1 MSHSDEDIR
10 DLLSQLITSSSRF
23 VRLAA
28 RFGSDEWPRAW
39 MRALSLLEEYQPLRI
54 STFAELDRCSQPSAT
69 ALLAKLGK
77 AELVTRKP
85 DPDDSRA
92 VLIEMTE
99 AGHRWLAE
107 GRRHLVDGLVPY
119 LSDRD
124 PEQIQK
130 LTDGLSELRSVL
142 ESVDHGMR
150 GTLS

>member
-1 MSHSDEDIR
+1 MSHSDADIR
-10 DLLSQLITSSSRF
+10 DLLSQLVTSSSRF

-69 ALLAKLGK
+69 ALLAKLSKSG
-77 AELVTRKP
+77 LVTRTA

-92 VLIEMTE
+92 VLIEMTD
-99 AGHRWLAE
+99 AGHRWLAAS
-107 GRRHLVDGLVPY
+107 RRHIVDGLVPY

-130 LTDGLSELRSVL
+130 LTDGLSELRSIL
-142 ESVDHGMR
+142 EPVDRGMR
-150 GTLS
+150 GTSS

>member
-1 MSHSDEDIR
+1 MSHDDDIIR
-10 DLLSQLITSSSRF
+10 DLLSQLVTSSSRF

-69 ALLAKLGK
+69 ALLAKLNT
-77 AELVTRKP
+77 ADLVTRRP
-85 DPDDSRA
+85 DPEDSRA
-92 VLIEMTE
+92 VLVEMTE
-99 AGHRWLAE
+99 AGHRWLAAS
-107 GRRHLVDGLVPY
+107 RRHIVDGLVPY

-130 LTDGLSELRSVL
+130 LTDGLSELRSIL
-142 ESVDHGMR
+142 EPVDRTTR

>member
-1 MSHSDEDIR
+1 MSHSHD
-10 DLLSQLITSSSRF
+10 DLKDLVSELVTSSSRF

-28 RFGSDEWPRAW
+28 RFGSEEWPRAW

-77 AELVTRKP
+77 NGLVTKTS

-92 VLIEMTE
+92 VLVEMTE
-99 AGHRWLAE
+99 AGHRWLAAS
-107 GRRHLVDGLVPY
+107 RRHIVDGLVPY

-130 LTDGLSELRSVL
+130 LTDGLSELRSIL
-142 ESVDHGMR
+142 EPVDREKR

>member
-1 MSHSDEDIR
+1 MSHTDEDIR
-10 DLLSQLITSSSRF
+10 DLLSQLVTSSSRF

-28 RFGSDEWPRAW
+28 RFGSDEWPKAW

-69 ALLAKLGK
+69 ALLAKLSNAG
-77 AELVTRKP
+77 LVARRP

-92 VLIEMTE
+92 VRVEMTE
-99 AGHRWLAE
+99 AGHRWLAD

-130 LTDGLSELRSVL
+130 LTDGLSELRSIL
-142 ESVDHGMR
+142 APVDHGMR

>member
-1 MSHSDEDIR
+1 MSHDDDIIR
-10 DLLSQLITSSSRF
+10 DLLSQLVTSSSRF
-23 VRLAA
+23 ARLAA

-69 ALLAKLGK
+69 ALLAKLNK
-77 AELVTRKP
+77 ADLVTRRP
-85 DPDDSRA
+85 DPEDSRA
-92 VLIEMTE
+92 VLVEMTE
-99 AGHRWLAE
+99 AGHRWLAAS
-107 GRRHLVDGLVPY
+107 RRHIVDGLVPY

-130 LTDGLSELRSVL
+130 LTDGLSELRSIL
-142 ESVDHGMR
+142 EPVDRTTR

>member
-1 MSHSDEDIR
+1 
-10 DLLSQLITSSSRF
+10 
-23 VRLAA
+23 
-28 RFGSDEWPRAW
+28 

-69 ALLAKLGK
+69 ALLAKLSN
-77 AELVTRKP
+77 ADLVTRRP

-99 AGHRWLAE
+99 SGHRWLAE
-107 GRRHLVDGLVPY
+107 GRRHLVDGLLPY

-130 LTDGLSELRSVL
+130 LTDGLSELRSIL
-142 ESVDHGMR
+142 EPVDHETR

>member
-1 MSHSDEDIR
+1 VSHSDEDIR
-10 DLLSQLITSSSRF
+10 DLLSQLVTSSSRF

-69 ALLAKLGK
+69 ALLAKLSN
-77 AELVTRKP
+77 ADLVTRRP

-107 GRRHLVDGLVPY
+107 GRRHLVDGLLPY

-130 LTDGLSELRSVL
+130 LTDGLSELRSIL
-142 ESVDHGMR
+142 EPVDHETR

>member
-1 MSHSDEDIR
+1 MSHDDDIIR
-10 DLLSQLITSSSRF
+10 DLLSQLVTSSSRF

-69 ALLAKLGK
+69 ALLAKLNK
-77 AELVTRKP
+77 ADLVTRRP
-85 DPDDSRA
+85 DPEDSRA
-92 VLIEMTE
+92 VLVEMTE
-99 AGHRWLAE
+99 AGHRWLAAS
-107 GRRHLVDGLVPY
+107 RRHIVDGLVPY

-130 LTDGLSELRSVL
+130 LTDGLSELRSIL
-142 ESVDHGMR
+142 KPVDRTTR

>member
-1 MSHSDEDIR
+1 MSHDDDIIR
-10 DLLSQLITSSSRF
+10 DLLSQLVTSSSRF
-23 VRLAA
+23 ARLVA

-69 ALLAKLGK
+69 ALLAKLNK
-77 AELVTRKP
+77 ADLVTRRP
-85 DPDDSRA
+85 DPEDSRA
-92 VLIEMTE
+92 VLVEMTE
-99 AGHRWLAE
+99 AGHRWLAAS
-107 GRRHLVDGLVPY
+107 RRHIVDGLVPY

-130 LTDGLSELRSVL
+130 LTDGLSELRSIL
-142 ESVDHGMR
+142 EPVDRTTR